1 MKIFKI
7 IIIYLLF
14 SFVSFVSLSSVS
26 VADNHETE
34 KNILDKAKEINQQ
47 IKKKQAEAQ
56 LNITSEIGSQEEP
69 LPLNDPFVGDASLA
83 SGSSSLSGKISDE
96 ELQNELSLYN
106 FKLVAI
112 MTGEY
117 ESYVSLINSSGE
129 ILTLQLHEELSEGV
143 KLIGLKPEEA
153 VFQKAD
159 EKYLIINF
167 KNQIKET
174 SEAF

>member
-1 MKIFKI
+1 MNFNKILI
-7 IIIYLLF
+7 VCLLL
-14 SFVSFVSLSSVS
+14 SFVSLTNSF
-26 VADNHETE
+26 AEEHESEE
-34 KNILDKAKEINQQ
+34 KNIVEKAKEINQQ
-47 IKKKQAEAQ
+47 VKKQMAEQ
-56 LNITSEIGSQEEP
+56 EKNISSEITSQEEP

-83 SGSSSLSGKISDE
+83 SSSSSLSGEISAE
-96 ELQNELSLYN
+96 ELKNELSLYN
-106 FKLVAI
+106 FKLVGI

-117 ESYVSLINSSGE
+117 ESYASLINSSGE

-143 KLIGLKPEEA
+143 KLIALKPEEA

>member
-1 MKIFKI
+1 VNFNKILI
-7 IIIYLLF
+7 VCLLL
-14 SFVSFVSLSSVS
+14 SFVSLTNSF
-26 VADNHETE
+26 AEEHESKE
-34 KNILDKAKEINQQ
+34 KDIVEKAKEINQQ
-47 IKKKQAEAQ
+47 VKKQMAEQ
-56 LNITSEIGSQEEP
+56 EKNISSEITSQEEP

-83 SGSSSLSGKISDE
+83 SGSSSLSGKISEE

-117 ESYVSLINSSGE
+117 ESYVSLINASGE

-143 KLIGLKPEEA
+143 KLIALKPEEA

>member
-1 MKIFKI
+1 MS
-7 IIIYLLF
+7 LTN
-14 SFVSFVSLSSVS
+14 SFA
-26 VADNHETE
+26 ADNENEE
-34 KNILDKAKEINQQ
+34 KNIVEKAKEINQELKRQ
-47 IKKKQAEAQ
+47 QAEKEN
-56 LNITSEIGSQEEP
+56 NISSEIGSQEEP

-96 ELQNELSLYN
+96 ELENELSLYN
-106 FKLVAI
+106 FKLVGI

-143 KLIGLKPEEA
+143 KLIALKPEEA

>member
-1 MKIFKI
+1 MS
-7 IIIYLLF
+7 LTN
-14 SFVSFVSLSSVS
+14 SF
-26 VADNHETE
+26 AEEHESEE
-34 KNILDKAKEINQQ
+34 KNIVEKAKEINQQ
-47 IKKKQAEAQ
+47 VKKQMAEKEQ
-56 LNITSEIGSQEEP
+56 NISSEITSQEEP

-83 SGSSSLSGKISDE
+83 SGSSSLSGQISDE

-117 ESYVSLINSSGE
+117 ESYVSLINASGE

-143 KLIGLKPEEA
+143 QLIALKPEEA

>member
-14 SFVSFVSLSSVS
+14 SFVSLSSVS

-47 IKKKQAEAQ
+47 LKKKQADAQ
-56 LNITSEIGSQEEP
+56 LNITSEIESQEEP
-69 LPLNDPFVGDASLA
+69 LPLNDPFAGDASL
-83 SGSSSLSGKISDE
+83 SSSSSLSGKISDE
-96 ELQNELSLYN
+96 ELENELSLYN
-106 FKLVAI
+106 FKLIAI

-117 ESYVSLINSSGE
+117 ESYVSLINASGE

-143 KLIGLKPEEA
+143 KLIVLKPEEA